1 MMWFFYLLMRLLDS
15 VAMGPFGGGRGGG
28 GGASSMH
35 APEHPGHSL
44 NVTSLTSPVPPAPFQ
59 KPATPMPAPR
69 PGVPAPWRS
78 PGPFRLFVALA
89 FAASLVAVPWRVGRA
104 ETVVCLNCGTETTQ
118 LAAKVQLLQQVQNS
132 TQQLQAELN
141 HYQNAVANSQ
151 TVPNHI
157 WGNAARDIQQLTL
170 LMQQGVGLAGS
181 ASAINQQF
189 SQHYGSYQTYT
200 RGGLTPQQWDSK
212 YAQWSND
219 TQRATATVMQAL
231 GIDAAMGL
239 DEEQVMSQLQAMAQT
254 AQGRKQAI
262 QVGVMMAAQQVRQ
275 LQKLRALMGLQLQ
288 TQASFMAAQQD
299 RQAATDAARRE
310 FFRKRVSV
318 PTRDGRR
325 F

>member
-1 MMWFFYLLMRLLDS
+1 MMWFFYLMMRLLDS
-15 VAMGPFGGGRGGG
+15 VAMGPFGGGRGSGG
-28 GGASSMH
+28 TSPMH
-35 APEHPGHSL
+35 APEGPRHSL
-44 NVTSLTSPVPPAPFQ
+44 NVTSLASPVAPTPFQ
-59 KPATPMPAPR
+59 KPVTPMAAPR
-69 PGVPAPWRS
+69 PGAPAPWRS
-78 PGPFRLFVALA
+78 PGPFRLFLALG
-89 FAASLVAVPWRVGRA
+89 FVAVVTVLPWRVGWA
-104 ETVVCLNCGTETTQ
+104 DTVVCLNCGTETTQ

-189 SQHYGSYQTYT
+189 NQHYGSYQTYT
-200 RGGLTPQQWDSK
+200 RGGMSPQQWDSK

-219 TQRATATVMQAL
+219 TQRAVATAMQAL
-231 GIDAAMGL
+231 GVDAAMGL
-239 DEEQVMSQLQAMAQT
+239 DEEQVMGQLQAMAQT
-254 AQGRKQAI
+254 AQGRMQAI

-299 RQAATDAARRE
+299 RQAAADAARRE
-310 FFRKRVSV
+310 FFRKRLAV